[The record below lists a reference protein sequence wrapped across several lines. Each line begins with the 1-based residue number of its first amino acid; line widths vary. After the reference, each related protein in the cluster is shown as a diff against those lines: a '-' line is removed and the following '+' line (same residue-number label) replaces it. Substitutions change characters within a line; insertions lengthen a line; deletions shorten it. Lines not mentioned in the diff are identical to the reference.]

1 MKLLVTGGAGFIG
14 SNYVRNI
21 VSGKLKEV
29 SQITIL
35 DKLTYAG
42 NLNNLKDLPKDS
54 YEFINGDICDE
65 RQVKL
70 LVARNDLI
78 VNFAAE
84 THVDRSIQDSKVFIE
99 TNISGVQNLLN
110 AVLSH
115 DSKTF
120 VQISTDEVYGSIP
133 QGKATEEFPL
143 EPNSPYAASKAS
155 ADLIVRAYYKTYG
168 LNVKVT
174 RCTNNYGPFQFPEK
188 IIPLFVTRILSGQK
202 VPVYGDGRNIREWI
216 HVDDHCRGVH
226 LAALYG
232 SPGEVYNIGGGTELS
247 NLDLTQK
254 ILNRLNKNESSVEY
268 VKDRPGHDFRYS
280 VSYEKITATLGYH
293 PEISFDSG
301 IQTTIDW
308 YLNNR
313 SWWSSQ
319 QEQIIYP

>member
-21 VSGKLKEV
+21 VSGKLKGV

-54 YEFINGDICDE
+54 HEFINGDICDE
-65 RQVKL
+65 SQVDL

-78 VNFAAE
+78 INFAAE

-133 QGKATEEFPL
+133 QGDATEDFPL

-155 ADLIVRAYYKTYG
+155 ADLIVRSFYKTYG

-188 IIPLFVTRILSGQK
+188 IIPLFVTKLLSGQK
-202 VPVYGDGRNIREWI
+202 VPVYGDGKNIREWV
-216 HVDDHCRGVH
+216 HVNDHCSGVH

-232 SPGEVYNIGGGTELS
+232 APGEVYNIGGGTELS
-247 NLDLTQK
+247 NLDLTEK
-254 ILNRLNKNESSVEY
+254 ILRKLNKNNSSIDY
-268 VKDRPGHDFRYS
+268 VPDRIGHDFRYS
-280 VSYEKITATLGYH
+280 VCDKKISTTLGYH
-293 PEISFDSG
+293 PEINFDTG
-301 IQTTIDW
+301 LQETIEW
-308 YLNNR
+308 YANNR
-313 SWWSSQ
+313 NWWGSL
-319 QEQIIYP
+319 